1 MKVSAQFEGGSDA
14 EEDKKEPMEV
24 GLKKNLK

>member
-1 MKVSAQFEGGSDA
+1 MKVPVQFEGGSDGD
-14 EEDKKEPMEV
+14 EEKKEPMEV